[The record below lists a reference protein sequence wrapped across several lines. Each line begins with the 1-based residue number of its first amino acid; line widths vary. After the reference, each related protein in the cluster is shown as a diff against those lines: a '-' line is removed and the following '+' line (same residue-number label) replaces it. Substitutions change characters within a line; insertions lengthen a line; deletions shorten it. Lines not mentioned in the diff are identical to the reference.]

1 MAGKKPGKGRL
12 QKQQEAKVYELT
24 VDLMEEKCQADDTFC
39 AKNLTNLEVFR
50 YVQARGG
57 PTGRLGKQ
65 ELGRHVDAAITLLR
79 QEEESGMFG
88 GNPENGLN
96 GDAMDVEEDI
106 DIAEPASGPIFGA
119 PAPEKKEDTSTASTP
134 AVSTPIL
141 DSNSMNKSV
150 VGLWNT
156 TPAGGAT
163 PTAISGAATPV
174 EGGDN
179 EKKRKREKT
188 KERAAKKQKEHKS
201 ELSISLEDLG
211 GIEKVIEQITKSVL
225 VPLTHP
231 EVYKTTG
238 LTMPRGVLLHGPP
251 GCGKTVLANAIANKA
266 QVPFMSIS
274 APSVVSGM
282 SGESEKKI
290 REIFEEAR
298 AIAPCLLF
306 IDEIDAVTPKR
317 EGGGRGMETRI
328 VAQLLTC
335 IDDLNPE
342 KNDFRPVIVL
352 GATNRP
358 DAIDPAL
365 RRPGRFDEE
374 IAMAVPDRKSRE
386 LILKAIT
393 RPLKLNDD
401 IDFELLAMRTPGY
414 VAADLKALVTAAGSM
429 ALERAFKQ
437 LVENKEAG
445 QETSDK
451 IEEIKDTDS
460 MDVEGAPQ
468 DGQPTEAVKTETDS
482 ISAGDVKE
490 EPVETPV
497 ETPKPT
503 TVITLPNP
511 PHTSVWV
518 DFLRMFPNPLTA
530 SQLQNMV
537 IALNDFLMA
546 IPLIQPSSKREG
558 FATVPDVSWE
568 DVGALAQVRQ
578 ELHMAIVQP
587 IRQPDLFKMVG
598 VDAPGGVLL
607 WGPPGCGKTLL
618 AKAVASETAA
628 NFISVRGPELLN
640 KYVGESERAI
650 RQVFERAALSSPCII
665 FFDEF
670 DSLAP
675 RRDDGGSEH
684 SSRLV
689 NTLLTELNGLTERR
703 GVYVIAATNRPD
715 IIDPAMVRPGR
726 LDKTLF
732 VGLPDEN
739 ERFEILSKVC
749 RKRPLAADVN
759 LRNIVADS
767 RCGNYSGADLTQL
780 ANEAGLMA
788 LRQQVF
794 THGAEIIHDHKA
806 APPSSI
812 EITNHHFEEAFNKI
826 RPSVT
831 DADRLK
837 YDALKLTW

>member
-1 MAGKKPGKGRL
+1 M
-12 QKQQEAKVYELT
+12 
-24 VDLMEEKCQADDTFC
+24 
-39 AKNLTNLEVFR
+39 
-50 YVQARGG
+50 
-57 PTGRLGKQ
+57 
-65 ELGRHVDAAITLLR
+65 
-79 QEEESGMFG
+79 
-88 GNPENGLN
+88 
-96 GDAMDVEEDI
+96 
-106 DIAEPASGPIFGA
+106 
-119 PAPEKKEDTSTASTP
+119 
-134 AVSTPIL
+134 
-141 DSNSMNKSV
+141 
-150 VGLWNT
+150 
-156 TPAGGAT
+156 
-163 PTAISGAATPV
+163 
-174 EGGDN
+174 
-179 EKKRKREKT
+179 
-188 KERAAKKQKEHKS
+188 
-201 ELSISLEDLG
+201 
-211 GIEKVIEQITKSVL
+211 
-225 VPLTHP
+225 
-231 EVYKTTG
+231 
-238 LTMPRGVLLHGPP
+238 HGPP

-437 LVENKEAG
+437 LVEKKEAG
-445 QETSDK
+445 QETNDK

-460 MDVEGAPQ
+460 MDVEGTQ
-468 DGQPTEAVKTETDS
+468 EEQQLNEEQQLGQEQQQPSVEVTIETDNKTATEES
-482 ISAGDVKE
+482 KE
-490 EPVETPV
+490 EL
-497 ETPKPT
+497 PKPT

-518 DFLRMFPNPLTA
+518 DFLRMFSNPLTA

-568 DVGALAQVRQ
+568 DVGALSQVRQ

-759 LRNIVADS
+759 LRTIVADS

-794 THGAEIIHDHKA
+794 TLGAEVTHDHKA
-806 APPSSI
+806 AAPSGI

>member
-1 MAGKKPGKGRL
+1 M
-12 QKQQEAKVYELT
+12 
-24 VDLMEEKCQADDTFC
+24 
-39 AKNLTNLEVFR
+39 
-50 YVQARGG
+50 
-57 PTGRLGKQ
+57 
-65 ELGRHVDAAITLLR
+65 
-79 QEEESGMFG
+79 
-88 GNPENGLN
+88 
-96 GDAMDVEEDI
+96 
-106 DIAEPASGPIFGA
+106 
-119 PAPEKKEDTSTASTP
+119 
-134 AVSTPIL
+134 
-141 DSNSMNKSV
+141 
-150 VGLWNT
+150 
-156 TPAGGAT
+156 
-163 PTAISGAATPV
+163 
-174 EGGDN
+174 
-179 EKKRKREKT
+179 
-188 KERAAKKQKEHKS
+188 
-201 ELSISLEDLG
+201 
-211 GIEKVIEQITKSVL
+211 
-225 VPLTHP
+225 
-231 EVYKTTG
+231 
-238 LTMPRGVLLHGPP
+238 HGPP

-437 LVENKEAG
+437 LVEKKEAG
-445 QETSDK
+445 LETNDK

-460 MDVEGAPQ
+460 MDVEGTQEEQQQLNEEQQLGREQQQPSVEVTIET
-468 DGQPTEAVKTETDS
+468 DNKTEEVKKEPTEA
-482 ISAGDVKE
+482 
-490 EPVETPV
+490 
-497 ETPKPT
+497 PKPT

-537 IALNDFLMA
+537 IALHDFLTA

-759 LRNIVADS
+759 LRTIVADS

-794 THGAEIIHDHKA
+794 TLGAEVTHDHKA

>member
-1 MAGKKPGKGRL
+1 M
-12 QKQQEAKVYELT
+12 
-24 VDLMEEKCQADDTFC
+24 
-39 AKNLTNLEVFR
+39 
-50 YVQARGG
+50 
-57 PTGRLGKQ
+57 
-65 ELGRHVDAAITLLR
+65 
-79 QEEESGMFG
+79 
-88 GNPENGLN
+88 
-96 GDAMDVEEDI
+96 
-106 DIAEPASGPIFGA
+106 
-119 PAPEKKEDTSTASTP
+119 
-134 AVSTPIL
+134 
-141 DSNSMNKSV
+141 
-150 VGLWNT
+150 
-156 TPAGGAT
+156 
-163 PTAISGAATPV
+163 
-174 EGGDN
+174 
-179 EKKRKREKT
+179 
-188 KERAAKKQKEHKS
+188 
-201 ELSISLEDLG
+201 EDLG
-211 GIEKVIEQITKSVL
+211 GIDKVIEQITKSVL

-401 IDFELLAMRTPGY
+401 IDFQLLAMRTPGY

-437 LVENKEAG
+437 LVQRKEEG
-445 QETSDK
+445 IESNDR
-451 IEEIKDTDS
+451 IEEIKESDA
-460 MDVEGAPQ
+460 MDVEPTEPVQEPAQEPTQETAENITQETVSAPVDGAI
-468 DGQPTEAVKTETDS
+468 DGAATQVAETSESAATEAVV
-482 ISAGDVKE
+482 A
-490 EPVETPV
+490 
-497 ETPKPT
+497 PKSQ
-503 TVITLPNP
+503 VITLPNP

-537 IALNDFLMA
+537 IALKDFLNA

-568 DVGALAQVRQ
+568 DVGALSKVRQ

-650 RQVFERAALSSPCII
+650 RQVFERASLSSPCII

-732 VGLPDEN
+732 VGLPDEG
-739 ERFEILSKVC
+739 ERYEILSKVC

-759 LRNIVADS
+759 LKSIVADS
-767 RCGNYSGADLTQL
+767 RCSNYSGADLTQL

-794 THGAEIIHDHKA
+794 TLGAEVTHDHKA
-806 APPSSI
+806 APPTSI
-812 EITNHHFEEAFNKI
+812 QITNQHFEEAFNKI

>member
-1 MAGKKPGKGRL
+1 M

-24 VDLMEEKCQADDTFC
+24 VDLMEEKCQADDTFT

-57 PTGRLGKQ
+57 PVGRLGKQ
-65 ELGRHVDAAITLLR
+65 ELGRHVDSVINLLR
-79 QEEESGMFG
+79 QEEDSGMFG
-88 GNPENGLN
+88 GDPENGLN

-106 DIAEPASGPIFGA
+106 DIAEPASGPVFGSTL
-119 PAPEKKEDTSTASTP
+119 PEKKDDTSSASTP
-134 AVSTPIL
+134 AASTPIP

-163 PTAISGAATPV
+163 PTATGAATPV
-174 EGGDN
+174 DGGDN

-188 KERAAKKQKEHKS
+188 KERTAKKQKGMYENEGDTHTTMLTQVEHKS
-201 ELSISLEDLG
+201 ELSITLEDLG

-437 LVENKEAG
+437 LVERKEAG
-445 QETSDK
+445 VESNDR
-451 IEEIKDTDS
+451 IEEVKDTDS
-460 MDVEGAPQ
+460 MDVEGQEPAES
-468 DGQPTEAVKTETDS
+468 TEQKTEENKGESTD
-482 ISAGDVKE
+482 
-490 EPVETPV
+490 TPA
-497 ETPKPT
+497 ETPKPS
-503 TVITLPNP
+503 TVITLPTP

-537 IALNDFLMA
+537 IALNDFLSA

-650 RQVFERAALSSPCII
+650 RQVFERASLSSPCII

-689 NTLLTELNGLTERR
+689 NTLLTELNGLTERK

-749 RKRPLAADVN
+749 RKRPLGADVN
-759 LRNIVADS
+759 LRQIVADS

-794 THGAEIIHDHKA
+794 TLGAEVTHDHKA
-806 APPSSI
+806 APPASI
-812 EITNHHFEEAFNKI
+812 EITNQHFEEAFNKI

>member
-1 MAGKKPGKGRL
+1 MAQKKPVKGRL
-12 QKQQEAKVYELT
+12 QKQQEAKVYELA
-24 VDLMEEKCQADDTFC
+24 VDLLEEKCQSDDTFC

-65 ELGRHVDAAITLLR
+65 ELGRHVDSAITLLR

-96 GDAMDVEEDI
+96 GDAMDVEEDV
-106 DIAEPASGPIFGA
+106 DIAEPSSGPVFG
-119 PAPEKKEDTSTASTP
+119 APEKKEDTSAASTP
-134 AVSTPIL
+134 AASTPVP

-156 TPAGGAT
+156 APAGGAT
-163 PTAISGAATPV
+163 PAASGAATPA

-188 KERAAKKQKEHKS
+188 KERSAKKQKEHKS

-437 LVENKEAG
+437 LVERKEAG
-445 QETSDK
+445 EETNDK

-460 MDVEGAPQ
+460 MDVEGAQ
-468 DGQPTEAVKTETDS
+468 ENITEEQPAGEVKTETDTTV
-482 ISAGDVKE
+482 AVKE
-490 EPVETPV
+490 EPAEA
-497 ETPKPT
+497 PKPNA
-503 TVITLPNP
+503 VITLPNP

-518 DFLRMFPNPLTA
+518 DFLRMFPNPLSA

-537 IALNDFLMA
+537 IALNDFLSA

-568 DVGALAQVRQ
+568 DVGALTQVRQ

-739 ERFEILSKVC
+739 ERYEILSKVC

-794 THGAEIIHDHKA
+794 TLGAEVTHDHKA
-806 APPSSI
+806 PPPSSI

>member
-1 MAGKKPGKGRL
+1 M
-12 QKQQEAKVYELT
+12 
-24 VDLMEEKCQADDTFC
+24 
-39 AKNLTNLEVFR
+39 
-50 YVQARGG
+50 
-57 PTGRLGKQ
+57 
-65 ELGRHVDAAITLLR
+65 
-79 QEEESGMFG
+79 
-88 GNPENGLN
+88 
-96 GDAMDVEEDI
+96 
-106 DIAEPASGPIFGA
+106 
-119 PAPEKKEDTSTASTP
+119 
-134 AVSTPIL
+134 
-141 DSNSMNKSV
+141 
-150 VGLWNT
+150 
-156 TPAGGAT
+156 
-163 PTAISGAATPV
+163 
-174 EGGDN
+174 
-179 EKKRKREKT
+179 
-188 KERAAKKQKEHKS
+188 
-201 ELSISLEDLG
+201 
-211 GIEKVIEQITKSVL
+211 
-225 VPLTHP
+225 
-231 EVYKTTG
+231 
-238 LTMPRGVLLHGPP
+238 HGPP

-437 LVENKEAG
+437 LVEKKEAG
-445 QETSDK
+445 QETNDK

-460 MDVEGAPQ
+460 MDVEGTQ
-468 DGQPTEAVKTETDS
+468 EEQQLNEEQQLGQEQQQPSVEVTIETDNKTATEES
-482 ISAGDVKE
+482 KE
-490 EPVETPV
+490 EL
-497 ETPKPT
+497 PKPT

-568 DVGALAQVRQ
+568 DVGALSQVRQ

-759 LRNIVADS
+759 LRTIVADS

-794 THGAEIIHDHKA
+794 TLGAEVTHDHKA
-806 APPSSI
+806 AAPSGI

>member
-1 MAGKKPGKGRL
+1 MAGKKPVKGRL

-24 VDLMEEKCQADDTFC
+24 VDLLEEKCQADDTFC
-39 AKNLTNLEVFR
+39 AKNLSNLEVFR
-50 YVQARGG
+50 YVQGRGG

-96 GDAMDVEEDI
+96 GDAMDVEEDV
-106 DIAEPASGPIFGA
+106 DIAEPSSGPIFGA
-119 PAPEKKEDTSTASTP
+119 EKKEDTSTASTP
-134 AVSTPIL
+134 AASTPVP

-156 TPAGGAT
+156 TPAAGT
-163 PTAISGAATPV
+163 PAVSGAATPA
-174 EGGDN
+174 EGDN

-188 KERAAKKQKEHKS
+188 KERTAKKQKEHKS

-437 LVENKEAG
+437 LVEKKEAG
-445 QETSDK
+445 QETNDR
-451 IEEIKDTDS
+451 IEEIKGEDA
-460 MDVEGAPQ
+460 MDVE
-468 DGQPTEAVKTETDS
+468 DVKTET
-482 ISAGDVKE
+482 IKE
-490 EPVETPV
+490 EDTATVSETAV
-497 ETPKPT
+497 SETTVTETAETKPS

-537 IALNDFLMA
+537 IALNDFLTA

-759 LRNIVADS
+759 LRTIVADS

-794 THGAEIIHDHKA
+794 TLGAEVTHDHKA